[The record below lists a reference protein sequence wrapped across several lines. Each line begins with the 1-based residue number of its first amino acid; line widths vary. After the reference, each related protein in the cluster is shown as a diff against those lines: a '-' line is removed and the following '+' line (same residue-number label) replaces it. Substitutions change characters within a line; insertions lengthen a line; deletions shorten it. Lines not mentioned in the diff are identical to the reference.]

1 MAQPPFRSLQDPE
14 TLRMLM
20 ANLPVGVYISSL
32 NGEVLDANAACLEIL
47 GVASLEEL
55 RSLKAQDLYAD
66 PSEREREIQQL
77 LSFGTVRNFELRLR
91 RRADGRIRVV
101 LDTCYQVKDFG
112 ANQTFYHGVLVD
124 ITEYRALKDGA
135 ASPPGR

>member
-1 MAQPPFRSLQDPE
+1 MVQSPFRSLQDPE

-20 ANLPVGVYISSL
+20 ANLPVGIYISSL
-32 NGEVLDANAACLEIL
+32 SGEVLEANAACLEIL

-55 RSLKAQDLYAD
+55 RSLKAQDLYED
-66 PSEREREIQQL
+66 PSVREREIQRL
-77 LSFGTVRNFELRLR
+77 RSFGTVRNFELRLR

-112 ANQTFYHGVLVD
+112 ADQIFYHGVLVD
-124 ITEYRALKDGA
+124 ITEYLALKDGA
-135 ASPPGR
+135 ANYP

>member
-1 MAQPPFRSLQDPE
+1 MANPPFRSLQDPE

-20 ANLPVGVYISSL
+20 ANLPVGIYISTL
-32 NGEVLDANAACLEIL
+32 GGEVLDANAACLEIL

-55 RSLKAQDLYAD
+55 RTLKAQDLYED
-66 PSEREREIQQL
+66 PSERELEMQRL
-77 LSFGTVRNFELRLR
+77 LSFGSVQNFELHLR
-91 RRADGRIRVV
+91 RRTDGRLRVV

-124 ITEYRALKDGA
+124 ITEYRALKDGSS
-135 ASPPGR
+135 SPTAG